1 MGRGGCSASGLVAA
15 GLILLVCSAT
25 AAAGETHVV
34 GDSKGWGFSIAYD
47 SWAGGKV
54 FAAGD
59 TLVFNYQAGVHNAV
73 AVSAA
78 EYRSCKVRS
87 SADTAPTAAGTA
99 KLDLKKGVN
108 YFICGVPGHCAAGM
122 KLRVVAN

>member
-1 MGRGGCSASGLVAA
+1 MERGKCSAKLVALL
-15 GLILLVCSAT
+15 GFLLLVCSAI
-25 AAAGETHVV
+25 ASAETHVV
-34 GDSKGWGFSIAYD
+34 GDSKGWGFSVSYD
-47 SWAGGKV
+47 SWSSGKS

-59 TLVFNYQAGVHNAV
+59 TLVFNYVAGVHNAV
-73 AVSAA
+73 AVTAS

-87 SADTAPTAAGTA
+87 AADAAATASGTA
-99 KLDLKKGVN
+99 KFDLKKGVN

>member
-1 MGRGGCSASGLVAA
+1 MSASSLVAVGLVVV
-15 GLILLVCSAT
+15 VCSAT
-25 AAAGETHVV
+25 AAAAETHVV

-47 SWAGGKV
+47 SWTSGKV

-59 TLVFNYQAGVHNAV
+59 TLVFNYQPGVHNAV

-78 EYRSCKVRS
+78 EYRSCKVRN
-87 SADTAPTAAGTA
+87 SADSAATAAGSA